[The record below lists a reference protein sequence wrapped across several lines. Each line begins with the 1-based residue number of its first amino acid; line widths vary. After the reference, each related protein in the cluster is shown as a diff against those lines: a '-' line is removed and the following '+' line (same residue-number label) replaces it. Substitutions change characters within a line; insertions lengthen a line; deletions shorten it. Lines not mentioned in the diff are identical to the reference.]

1 MDSMLPTPSSELPKP
16 EQAPLKTEG
25 GELVTATPEA
35 VEVAPA
41 FERLND
47 ASNAVSQAM
56 TGTQIAADPA
66 ALQQATDDNTTGAA
80 QGQSNPAVADDVD
93 VIEKEWVEKAKSIV
107 TKTRHDPHAQ
117 SVELTHMKHDYMR
130 KRYGREIKQ
139 LDESSA

>member
-1 MDSMLPTPSSELPKP
+1 MLPTPSSELPKP
-16 EQAPLKTEG
+16 ERAPLKAEG

-47 ASNAVSQAM
+47 ASNAVSQAV
-56 TGTQIAADPA
+56 TGVQVTADPA
-66 ALQQATDDNTTGAA
+66 TVQASDDTTIPVVQA
-80 QGQSNPAVADDVD
+80 QSNPAVADDVD

-117 SVELTHMKHDYMR
+117 SIELTHMKHDYMK